1 MAQKRD
7 IKYLNRNFDSF
18 RGQLIEFSKNY
29 FPDTYN
35 DFSPTSPGMMFIEMA
50 SYVGDVLS
58 FYQDTQIQESFIQY
72 AQNPSNLYNLA
83 YMMGYRPKVT
93 STSRANIQFS
103 YTVPATGILIDG
115 PPDFSVPSVIEQGAQ
130 LQASDSSNTIFLT
143 ERTVDFS
150 YSSSFDPTTI
160 VNNLNG
166 TYNLI
171 KNVPAFSGEV
181 RTLSRTFNTYERF
194 STITIDDTDIIGIL
208 DILDEQN
215 DNWYEV
221 PFLGQE
227 TVFVEKRNTNLDAGS
242 VYNSLELIKADKRFT
257 TRFNSN
263 GQLVIQFGSGVNPSD
278 DTSFTPSTSN
288 VGLGTSTGIS
298 RLDYA
303 YDPTNFL
310 YTRTYG
316 LAPTGTLTIRY
327 LVGGGVQSNVPA
339 NTITN
344 LLTPSSV
351 TAGDINLLSFTN
363 PQPASGGSDGD
374 SIEELRQNALRA
386 FNEQGRTVTL
396 QDFQVRVYSLPSTLG
411 SVSKVFATQE
421 EVYSTNSTT
430 DSIIDSNPLAISLYV
445 LAYDINGKLTTATT
459 TLKENLKKYL
469 SQYVLLTD
477 SVNIRDA
484 FIVNI
489 GVEYE
494 IITYPNVVNREIL
507 LECNRRL
514 TEYFS
519 TVNSN
524 INTPINLSEVY
535 TLLDRVKGVQSA
547 RNIKITNING
557 TLNGRSYSQYA
568 YDVEGATRNNIVY
581 PSLDPSIFEV
591 KFPEFDIKGR
601 IVNL

>member
-7 IKYLNRNFDSF
+7 IKYLNRNFDRF